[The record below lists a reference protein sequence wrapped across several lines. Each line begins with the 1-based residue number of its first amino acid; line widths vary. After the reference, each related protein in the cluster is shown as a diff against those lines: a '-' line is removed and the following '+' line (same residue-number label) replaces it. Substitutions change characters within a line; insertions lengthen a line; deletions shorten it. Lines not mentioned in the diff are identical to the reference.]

1 MDNTKLMQPLFYN
14 GMFNAGGK
22 RMRAVFEREVSNGTD
37 RFRLWRHS
45 GLPDRDYPQAEND
58 THLLYLELHG
68 YLAPLGMTEYD
79 LIIRCGEPLAIAD
92 LYGDE
97 EGRRAH
103 FDALHKSEQAHSVEI
118 PKALEI
124 EGDTI
129 RRLGSDSAH
138 QAGYIK
144 RTVDEHISTYLTAR
158 ENGGETFPDFFGAAA
173 LGELDLCRE
182 LSVKYRAKKQAERA
196 ARQAEAEAKRKKERE
211 EANRKADEQ
220 LQKAIHVLKHGGVLE
235 NEMIRLY
242 RADGG
247 YGSYAIVNHLMR
259 LYGVDVS
266 LRTQGWI
273 NEKLV
278 SLRIENGRC
287 DDLRY
292 WTRKGGRC
300 SDKIFGYINTLIEK
314 VHAETEAA
322 A

>member
-1 MDNTKLMQPLFYN
+1 MENAKLMKPLFYSD
-14 GMFNAGGK
+14 MFNADGK
-22 RMRAVFEREVSNGTD
+22 KIRAVFEREVSNGPD
-37 RFRLWRHS
+37 AYRLWRHS

-68 YLAPLGMTEYD
+68 YLAPLCMTEYS
-79 LIIRCGEPLAIAD
+79 LINHCGEPLAIVE
-92 LYGDE
+92 LYGDWE
-97 EGRRAH
+97 ERRKH
-103 FDALHKSEQAHSVEI
+103 FDELHKSEQAHAVEI

-124 EGDTI
+124 EGETI
-129 RRLGSDSAH
+129 RRLGRDPAH
-138 QAGYIK
+138 QTDYIK
-144 RTVDEHISTYLTAR
+144 KIVDGHISTFLEAKG
-158 ENGGETFPDFFGAAA
+158 NGGETFPDFIGAAA
-173 LGELDLCRE
+173 LDELDLCRE
-182 LSVKYRAKKQAERA
+182 LSAKYRAKKQAERL
-196 ARQAEAEAKRKKERE
+196 ARQAEAEAERKRKRE
-211 EANRKADEQ
+211 EANRQADEQ
-220 LQKAIHVLKHGGVLE
+220 IRKAIHVLKHGGVLE

-278 SLRIENGRC
+278 SLKIENGRC
-287 DDLRY
+287 HDLRY

-300 SDKIFGYINTLIEK
+300 SDKIFGCINALIEK